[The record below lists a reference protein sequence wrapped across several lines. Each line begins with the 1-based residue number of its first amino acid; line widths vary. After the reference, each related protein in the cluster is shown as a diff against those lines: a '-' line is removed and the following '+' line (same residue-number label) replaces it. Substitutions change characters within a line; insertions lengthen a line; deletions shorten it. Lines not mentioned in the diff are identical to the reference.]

1 MKKVVTYVFSESLLV
16 KVRLALNFAGVVRG
30 TLWILVD
37 LEGSLSALWHVSAQ
51 ESSGVLLELGAL

>member
-37 LEGSLSALWHVSAQ
+37 LEGSLTTLWHVSAQ
-51 ESSGVLLELGAL
+51 EGSGILLELGAL